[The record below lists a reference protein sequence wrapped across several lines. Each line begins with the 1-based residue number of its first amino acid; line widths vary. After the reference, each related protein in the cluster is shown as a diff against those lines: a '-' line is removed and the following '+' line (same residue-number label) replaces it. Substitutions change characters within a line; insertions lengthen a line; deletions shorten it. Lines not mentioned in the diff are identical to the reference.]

1 MMDMFGSDYDC
12 RTVGEGL
19 NKYDVSGDWR
29 VEFDIYDGAYPMI
42 CISAGEICGIPD
54 MMALKLRIVED
65 EDAEYAG
72 CMVFP
77 SQKLIVF
84 KLDHM
89 CDLIKGM
96 EKLPDTGNA
105 IKCKEE
111 SFYD

>member
-1 MMDMFGSDYDC
+1 MDVFGSDYDC
-12 RTVGEGL
+12 RTVEEGL

-29 VEFDIYDGAYPMI
+29 VEFDVYDGAYPMI
-42 CISAGEICGIPD
+42 GVLAEAIRGIPD

-77 SQKLIVF
+77 HQKLIIF

-96 EKLPDTGNA
+96 EKLSDMENT
-105 IKCKEE
+105 IKCREE
-111 SFYD
+111 SFYN